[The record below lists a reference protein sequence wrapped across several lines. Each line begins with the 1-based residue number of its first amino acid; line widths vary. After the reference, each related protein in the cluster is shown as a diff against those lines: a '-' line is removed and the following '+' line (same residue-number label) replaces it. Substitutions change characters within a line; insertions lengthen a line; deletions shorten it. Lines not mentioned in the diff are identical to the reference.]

1 MIHRM
6 IANRGARRRRP
17 LLVLFGVMSPAD
29 LRDPIDAAKAAIF
42 GKLGA

>member
-29 LRDPIDAAKAAIF
+29 QTTKAAILR
-42 GKLGA
+42 KLGA